1 MSTRESRPVVVGIDG
16 GTGSAGALRYAVDE
30 AVRRGEGLHIVHVW
44 SGGVPEALGR
54 WGAWAGPEAAGR
66 AILDC
71 AIETA
76 LRSAPTLEISTQ
88 LVIGPRSAGILA
100 GARGGRLLVVGRP
113 PRHHPDLPLGPTP
126 AGVAARS
133 ECPTVVVP
141 SSWTADRPRGVILVG
156 LRSSTHARELL
167 SHAFETAQRCGA
179 RIVVVTAWERYDPTA
194 DRTEARFHSAEWEAE
209 GRRVL
214 EELVGEWRG
223 RRPAVPVE
231 LRVVHGRAAT
241 VLVHA
246 AAEADLLLIA
256 RRRHAVPPFGRLG
269 GTAHAVLRSS
279 RTPVE
284 VVPAG
289 VVADAPAEP
298 SGIGRGA

>member
-30 AVRRGEGLHIVHVW
+30 AVRRGEGLHVVHVW
-44 SGGVPEALGR
+44 SGSVPEGLLQ

-66 AILDC
+66 AILDH
-71 AIETA
+71 ATETA
-76 LRSAPTLEISTQ
+76 SRLAPGLEISTQ
-88 LVIGPRSAGILA
+88 LIVGPRSAGILA
-100 GARGGRLLVVGRP
+100 AARGGRLLVVGRP
-113 PRHHPDLPLGPTP
+113 PRHHPDVPLGLTP

-133 ECPTVVVP
+133 DCPTVVVP
-141 SSWTADRPRGVILVG
+141 SSWTADQPRGVIVVG
-156 LRSSTHARELL
+156 LRSRAHARELL
-167 SHAFETAQRCGA
+167 SHAFETAQQRGA
-179 RIVVVTAWERYDPTA
+179 RIVVVTAWELYDPTM
-194 DRTEARFHSAEWEAE
+194 DRAEARFRSAEWEAE

-214 EELVGEWRG
+214 EDLVGEWRE
-223 RRPAVPVE
+223 RCPAVPVE

-246 AAEADLLLIA
+246 AAEADLLLVA
-256 RRRHAVPPFGRLG
+256 RRRHAVPPYGRLG

-284 VVPAG
+284 VVPAD
-289 VVADAPAEP
+289 VVADAPGEP
-298 SGIGRGA
+298 FRMRRGA